1 MALIKTNARSATA
14 LDATIL
20 TGNLPA
26 ISGASL
32 TGVGISEYDQWR
44 TTTETT
50 GSQNP
55 VDNWERVDTNSFEKI
70 GTGMTQSS
78 GVFTFPSTGKWVLQ
92 TMCMIAG
99 NSDSRFND
107 WAIHVSTNSG
117 GSYSSSIYCSQF
129 VVDTMG
135 SNTLASMSGDSL
147 LDVTDAST
155 FRVKANFGRATA
167 TVTLVGSS
175 STTNVAISFMKI
187 GDT

>member
-1 MALIKTNARSATA
+1 MALTKLNVARGV
-14 LDATIL
+14 
-20 TGNLPA
+20 TGTLPT
-26 ISGASL
+26 SNYVQG
-32 TGVGISEYDQWR
+32 GISEYDQWR

-78 GVFTFPSTGKWVLQ
+78 GVFTFPSTGKWQIQ
-92 TMCMIAG
+92 TMCMVAG
-99 NSDSRFND
+99 NTDSRFND
-107 WAIHVSTNSG
+107 WAIHVSTKSG

-135 SNTLASMSGDSL
+135 SNTLASMAGDGL
-147 LDVTDAST
+147 VDVTDAST
-155 FRVKANFGRATA
+155 FRVKANFGRAAA